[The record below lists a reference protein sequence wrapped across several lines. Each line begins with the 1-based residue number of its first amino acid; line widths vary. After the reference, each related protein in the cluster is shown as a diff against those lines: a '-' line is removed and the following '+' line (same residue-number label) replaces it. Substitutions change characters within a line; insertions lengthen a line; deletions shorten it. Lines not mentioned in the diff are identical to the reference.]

1 LNVFF
6 SNDDLVDLTEKGNLT
21 LQLPKTQNG
30 SIVLPVSIQS
40 SRSLIDPS
48 LFGSLMRFD
57 GSGKEMFFLPFQ
69 PPGPANS
76 VMGTSWFMILKRSS
90 QDAPISLLKS
100 RHNHPRKK
108 KDDYTYEI
116 RHLKSI
122 VFQICFFFGFN
133 GDLTLTNGR

>member
-1 LNVFF
+1 MNVFF

-57 GSGKEMFFLPFQ
+57 GSGKEMFFFTIPTAGTCKFSDGNELVYDSEKII
-69 PPGPANS
+69 PGCTDIVA
-76 VMGTSWFMILKRSS
+76 KKSS
-90 QDAPISLLKS
+90 
-100 RHNHPRKK
+100 
-108 KDDYTYEI
+108 
-116 RHLKSI
+116 
-122 VFQICFFFGFN
+122 
-133 GDLTLTNGR
+133 

>member
-1 LNVFF
+1 MNVFF
-6 SNDDLVDLTEKGNLT
+6 SNDDLVDLTEKEDLT

-90 QDAPISLLKS
+90 QDAPISLLIS
-100 RHNHPRKK
+100 HNHSQRSRKK

-122 VFQICFFFGFN
+122 VFQICFFL
-133 GDLTLTNGR
+133 DSMAI